1 MYKILLII
9 KYLDTFNLRFVLAIF
24 VQNHHYMKTL
34 KYAVFTVLTL
44 LILSCEHTKQPEPIF
59 IKSQYASR
67 HSAPFSDA
75 TEYNGLL
82 FLTGQIGKDH
92 KAGKMAE
99 GGISA
104 ETKQVLTNIKDV
116 LEANGSD
123 MNHVLKCTV
132 ILSDIND
139 FSAMNEVYRTFFA
152 ENKPARTT
160 FAANLVA
167 GAKIEIEVVAAKKN

>member
-1 MYKILLII
+1 MKFIKISSIVLIMSLLVSCQTQE
-9 KYLDTFNLRFVLAIF
+9 KPEAI
-24 VQNHHYMKTL
+24 Y
-34 KYAVFTVLTL
+34 
-44 LILSCEHTKQPEPIF
+44 
-59 IKSQYASR
+59 IKSQYEAR
-67 HSAPFSDA
+67 HNAPFSDA

-92 KAGKMAE
+92 KAGKMVE
-99 GGISA
+99 GGIQA
-104 ETKQVLTNIKDV
+104 ETRQVLTNIKDV

-132 ILSDIND
+132 ILSDIED
-139 FSAMNEVYRTFFA
+139 FSAMNEVYRTFFV

-167 GAKIEIEVVAAKKN
+167 GATIEIEVIAAKK